1 MDYSHRYEIYF
12 GSAGSG
18 KSQFITQK
26 LIVKALNDKRRIL
39 VARKV
44 ARSNEAST
52 FQLFK
57 DILSQFK
64 ILDMCQVNKT
74 TQRITL
80 PNNSEILFTGIDD
93 QEKLKSITGIT
104 DIWVEEATEITK
116 EDFLQLNLR
125 LRAKQP
131 NLQLLCSFNPV
142 SKANWVYK
150 MWFADEAKVDKETTF
165 ILHTT
170 YKDNRFLPKDYIE
183 AIESYKETDLAYY
196 KIYALGEFASLD
208 KLVFTNWEI
217 GTCGAA
223 FDDRQRPLPQLELLC
238 GLDFGFVN
246 DKTAFTSSLLDQ
258 ENKIIYLYDAW
269 GSTGMLNNQIADKI
283 IDTGFS
289 KSVIIADSA
298 EPKSIE
304 EIKECGVPKM
314 KPAKKG
320 KGSILSGIQKLKAYK
335 IIINPDLEEVIEEFS
350 NYSWKKDKSG
360 EYINEPVD
368 EWNHYIDALRYS
380 LQCSK
385 HKLRTLNK
393 DVL

>member
-1 MDYSHRYEIYF
+1 
-12 GSAGSG
+12 
-18 KSQFITQK
+18 
-26 LIVKALNDKRRIL
+26 
-39 VARKV
+39 
-44 ARSNEAST
+44 
-52 FQLFK
+52 
-57 DILSQFK
+57 
-64 ILDMCQVNKT
+64 MCQVNKT

-131 NLQLLCSFNPV
+131 NLQLFCSFNPV

-150 MWFADEAKVDKETTF
+150 FWFSDEAKVDKDTTF

-170 YKDNRFLPKDYIE
+170 YKDNRFLPKEYVD
-183 AIESYKETDLAYY
+183 AIESYKETDLTYY

-217 GTCGAA
+217 GVS
-223 FDDRQRPLPQLELLC
+223 PYEELHSLPSQIELLC

-246 DKTAFTSSLLDQ
+246 DITAFTSSLLDE
-258 ENKIIYLYDAW
+258 ENKTIYIFNAW
-269 GSTGMLNNQIADKI
+269 GNTGMLNKQIAERI
-283 IDTGFS
+283 IDTGYS
-289 KSVIIADSA
+289 KALIMADSS

-304 EIKECGVPKM
+304 EIKECGVHRIKG
-314 KPAKKG
+314 AKKG
-320 KGSILSGIQKLKAYK
+320 KGSILAGIQKLKAYK
-335 IIINPDLEEVIEEFS
+335 IVISPELDGVIEEFS

-385 HKLRTLNK
+385 HRLRTLNK
-393 DVL
+393 NVL